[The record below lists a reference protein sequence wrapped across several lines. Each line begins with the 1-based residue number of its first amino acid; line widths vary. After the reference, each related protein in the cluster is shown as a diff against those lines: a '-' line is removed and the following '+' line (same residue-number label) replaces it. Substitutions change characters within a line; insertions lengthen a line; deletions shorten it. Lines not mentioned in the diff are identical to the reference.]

1 MSKEVGVMHTLL
13 VFIVIVIV
21 IVDAYRIPSILV
33 VLELELILLKGG

>member
-13 VFIVIVIV
+13 VFIV